1 MGSLKETVLGALRI
15 PLTPHIPPGEAATAE
30 VLRAGTGYLV
40 YRRLGWAF
48 GQLVTFLGVG
58 VSFVALEMAA
68 RSGEAFAFERPLEI
82 ALATF
87 ALVAAVVSFLVIQW
101 DYECRFYV
109 LTDRCLRIQ
118 EGILSFREQTF
129 TIANI
134 QDIDVRQNP
143 IQRVFGIADVVVSTA
158 GGGGGAGPSHRPGA
172 QMHVGSLS
180 GVARA
185 SEIRDRL
192 LARLK
197 AYRDGGLGDEPSH
210 RVPETPGAPDLVAA
224 LRELRS
230 EARLLRESL
239 PG

>member
-15 PLTPHIPPGEAATAE
+15 PLAPHIPPGEAATAE
-30 VLRAGTGYLV
+30 VLRAGTGFLV
-40 YRRLGWAF
+40 YRRLGWAL
-48 GQLVTFLGVG
+48 GQLVTVFGVG
-58 VSFVALEMAA
+58 AGVVAIEMAA
-68 RSGEAFAFERPLEI
+68 RAGEAPGVPFRALQLGLAAFA
-82 ALATF
+82 
-87 ALVAAVVSFLVIQW
+87 VAQSLISFLIIQW

-109 LTDRCLRIQ
+109 LTGRCLRIQ

-143 IQRVFGIADVVVSTA
+143 IQRIFGIADVVVSTA
-158 GGGGGAGPSHRPGA
+158 GGGGGAGPSHSPGA

-185 SEIRDRL
+185 GEIRDRL
-192 LARLK
+192 LSRLK
-197 AYRDGGLGDEPSH
+197 AYRDAGLGDEPSH
-210 RVPETPGAPDLVAA
+210 GVPETPGAPDLAAA
-224 LRELRS
+224 LRELRN

-239 PG
+239 